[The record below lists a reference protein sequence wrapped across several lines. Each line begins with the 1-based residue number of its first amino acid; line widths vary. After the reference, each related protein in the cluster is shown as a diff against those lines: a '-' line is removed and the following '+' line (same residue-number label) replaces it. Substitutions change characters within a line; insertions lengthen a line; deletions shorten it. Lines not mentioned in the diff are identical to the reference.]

1 MSSLFRNSVAVAAI
15 LVAVPAYGASVLRVC
30 ADPDNLPFS
39 SQKEDGLE
47 NGVAKLLADD
57 LGMSVQFVWW
67 AQKKN
72 FIDKSLNAGAC
83 DALMGVPAAMG
94 VPEAKDS
101 LGVTRPYYTSTYAWL
116 ERRDSTNPISSL
128 YDERLK
134 SMKVGVAIVDDSYA
148 PPGQVLA
155 QNGLAANLRGFNVT
169 DPKELIRALE
179 HGDIDLA
186 LAWGPV
192 AVYFA
197 PPSLNVVPVTPS
209 RAGMLPFVYAIAVGV
224 RRGDEQLRTRLDKAI
239 VDQCSAIEALLDEYK
254 IPQVGERGLACGP
267 ASSASAS
274 ASSPH

>member
-1 MSSLFRNSVAVAAI
+1 MAGEGGQVGAAAGDDTGGLAGQGGLEEVADEPAVAE
-15 LVAVPAYGASVLRVC
+15 LRGAR
-30 ADPDNLPFS
+30 
-39 SQKEDGLE
+39 E
-47 NGVAKLLADD
+47 
-57 LGMSVQFVWW
+57 
-67 AQKKN
+67 
-72 FIDKSLNAGAC
+72 
-83 DALMGVPAAMG
+83 
-94 VPEAKDS
+94 
-101 LGVTRPYYTSTYAWL
+101 
-116 ERRDSTNPISSL
+116 
-128 YDERLK
+128 
-134 SMKVGVAIVDDSYA
+134 
-148 PPGQVLA
+148 PGQVLA

-192 AVYFA
+192 AGYFA

-224 RRGDEQLRTRLDKAI
+224 CRGDEQLRTRLDKAI

>member
-1 MSSLFRNSVAVAAI
+1 MSSLFRNGVAVAAM
-15 LVAVPAYGASVLRVC
+15 LVAVPAYAASVLRVC

-39 SQKEDGLE
+39 SQKVDGLE
-47 NGVAKLLADD
+47 NGLAKLLADD

-83 DALMGVPAAMG
+83 DALMGVPAAMN
-94 VPEAKDS
+94 S
-101 LGVTRPYYTSTYAWL
+101 IGVTRPYYTSTYAWI
-116 ERRDSTNPISSL
+116 ERRDPTNQISSL
-128 YDERLK
+128 YDDRLK
-134 SMKVGVAIVDDSYA
+134 SMKVGVAVVDDSYA

-155 QNGLAANLRGFNVT
+155 QNGLAANLRGFNLT
-169 DPKELIRALE
+169 DPKELIHAVE

-192 AVYFA
+192 AGYFA

-224 RRGDEQLRTRLDKAI
+224 RHGDEQLRTRLDKAI
-239 VDQCSAIEALLDEYK
+239 VDQCSAIEELLHEYK
-254 IPQVGERGLACGP
+254 IPQVRERGLACGP